1 MERIQDDGMEHAAD
15 PDLVRDAKRGDEA
28 AFTSLLRPLLEPAY
42 RLAAGMLQD
51 RQLAEDAVQEAAVK
65 AWRKIN
71 QLREGTEMRPW
82 FLGIVANECRTTRRS
97 RWWSVL
103 KIDAERRNTEAPDD
117 AAVRGIDIRNALKRL
132 RPEQRLVV
140 VLYFYLDLPLDEIAT
155 IAGASFAAV
164 RGRLYR
170 GIRELRAD
178 FPITEVQA

>member
-51 RQLAEDAVQEAAVK
+51 RQLAEDGVQEAAVK

-82 FLGIVANECRTTRRS
+82 FLGIVANECRSTRRG
-97 RWWSVL
+97 RWWAVL
-103 KIDAERRNTEAPDD
+103 KINAEQRDAVAPDD
-117 AAVRGIDIRNALKRL
+117 KAIRGVDLRNALKRL
-132 RPEQRLVV
+132 NPEQRLVV
-140 VLYFYLDLPLDEIAT
+140 VLYFYLDLPVEEIAT
-155 IAGASFAAV
+155 IAGASYAAV

-170 GIRELRAD
+170 GIRELRAE
-178 FPITEVQA
+178 FPIPEVQS

>member
-1 MERIQDDGMEHAAD
+1 MEHAAD
-15 PDLVRDAKRGDEA
+15 SDLVREAKRGDEG

-51 RQLAEDAVQEAAVK
+51 RQLAEDAVQEAALK
-65 AWRKIN
+65 AWRKMH

-82 FLGIVANECRTTRRS
+82 FFGIVANECRTTRRG
-97 RWWSVL
+97 RWWGVL
-103 KIDAERRNTEAPDD
+103 KIDAEQSSGQAPDD
-117 AAVRGIDIRNALKRL
+117 EAVRGIDLRNALKRL
-132 RPEQRLVV
+132 HPEQRLVV
-140 VLYFYLDLPLDEIAT
+140 VLYFYLDLPLEEIAT
-155 IAGASFAAV
+155 IAGASYAAV

>member
-1 MERIQDDGMEHAAD
+1 MEHAAD

-51 RQLAEDAVQEAAVK
+51 RELAEDAVQEAAVK
-65 AWRKIN
+65 AWRKIQ

-82 FLGIVANECRTTRRS
+82 FLGIVANECRTTRRG
-97 RWWSVL
+97 RWWGML
-103 KIDAERRNTEAPDD
+103 KVDAERTSTESPAD
-117 AAVRGIDIRNALKRL
+117 AAVKGVDLRNALKRL
-132 RPEQRLVV
+132 RPDQRLVV
-140 VLYFYLDLPLDEIAT
+140 VLYFYLDLPLEEIASV
-155 IAGASFAAV
+155 AGASLAAV

-178 FPITEVQA
+178 FPITEAQA

>member
-1 MERIQDDGMEHAAD
+1 MEHAAD

-42 RLAAGMLQD
+42 RLAVAMLQD

-65 AWRKIN
+65 AWRKIH

-82 FLGIVANECRTTRRS
+82 FLGIVANECRTTRRG
-97 RWWSVL
+97 RWWGVL
-103 KIDAERRNTEAPDD
+103 KIDAERTSTKSPDD
-117 AAVRGIDIRNALKRL
+117 AAVQGVDLRNALKRL
-132 RPEQRLVV
+132 RPDQRLVV
-140 VLYFYLDLPLDEIAT
+140 VLYFYLDLPLEEIAT
-155 IAGASFAAV
+155 IAGASLAAV

-178 FPITEVQA
+178 FPITEAQA

>member
-1 MERIQDDGMEHAAD
+1 MEHAAD

-65 AWRKIN
+65 AWRKIH
-71 QLREGTEMRPW
+71 QLREGTQMRPW
-82 FLGIVANECRTTRRS
+82 FLGIVANQCRTTRRT
-97 RWWSVL
+97 RWWRVM
-103 KIDAERRNTEAPDD
+103 KIDAEQPGVEAPDEE
-117 AAVRGIDIRNALKRL
+117 AVRGVDLRNALKQL

-140 VLYFYLDLPLDEIAT
+140 VLYFYLDLPLEEIAT
-155 IAGASFAAV
+155 ITGASFAAA

-178 FPITEVQA
+178 FPITEAQA

>member
-65 AWRKIN
+65 AWRKIH

-82 FLGIVANECRTTRRS
+82 FLGVVGDVVTRAGPWIGARCMDKTTAPTVRMPSTTATCPMATRGRRRDIGRS
-97 RWWSVL
+97 RWTIPGSSSGVGP
-103 KIDAERRNTEAPDD
+103 ETESSAWWTSF
-117 AAVRGIDIRNALKRL
+117 RS
-132 RPEQRLVV
+132 
-140 VLYFYLDLPLDEIAT
+140 
-155 IAGASFAAV
+155 ASSWFTL
-164 RGRLYR
+164 G
-170 GIRELRAD
+170 
-178 FPITEVQA
+178 PP

>member
-1 MERIQDDGMEHAAD
+1 MEHAAD
-15 PDLVRDAKRGDEA
+15 PDLVRDATRGDEA
-28 AFTSLLRPLLEPAY
+28 AFTALLRPLLEPAY

-51 RQLAEDAVQEAAVK
+51 RPLAEDAVQEAAVK
-65 AWRKIN
+65 AWRKIH

-97 RWWSVL
+97 RWWGVL
-103 KIDAERRNTEAPDD
+103 KGDAQQRGGETPDD
-117 AAVRGIDIRNALKRL
+117 AAVRGIDLRNALKRL
-132 RPEQRLVV
+132 HPAQRLVL

-155 IAGASFAAV
+155 ITGASFAAV

-170 GIRELRAD
+170 GIRELKAD

>member
-1 MERIQDDGMEHAAD
+1 MEHAAD
-15 PDLVRDAKRGDEA
+15 PDLVRAAKRGDEA
-28 AFTSLLRPLLEPAY
+28 AFTALLRPLLEPAY

-71 QLREGTEMRPW
+71 QLREGTEMQPW
-82 FLGIVANECRTTRRS
+82 FLGIVANECRTTRRG
-97 RWWSVL
+97 RWWGVL
-103 KIDAERRNTEAPDD
+103 RIDPDQRGAQ
-117 AAVRGIDIRNALKRL
+117 AADDQAIRGVDLRNALKRL

-140 VLYFYLDLPLDEIAT
+140 VLYFYLDLPLEEIAT

-178 FPITEVQA
+178 FPVTEVQA